1 MCGSLLSRLTEGKM
15 YRVECN
21 PHLRAPR
28 SRFRDRR
35 RPPQRCSWSASG
47 QGRQPRPE
55 QGPGRTGRRLCWG
68 PAAVR
73 GKASRG
79 SRADSRKS
87 SPVRSPSEATVGM
100 KGSFRIKRVPH
111 REGDPA
117 DRRAPTASFSKA
129 KQVQQFGKMFLSF
142 LNTYKKI

>member
-1 MCGSLLSRLTEGKM
+1 MSATHISGLRGHASGTGGGRRRDAPGVLQGRADSLGLSRGPAESEDG
-15 YRVECN
+15 C
-21 PHLRAPR
+21 
-28 SRFRDRR
+28 
-35 RPPQRCSWSASG
+35 
-47 QGRQPRPE
+47 RQPVLGATE
-55 QGPGRTGRRLCWG
+55 

-111 REGDPA
+111 REGDPV